1 MIVKF
6 SCDCIGILGIQGDS
20 EDRPLIISPCD
31 HDSYRDSGDPGIYLY
46 RRDMGDKDYEPLPA
60 EKAVKYV
67 ERIES
72 LISDGG
78 RFRAIKD
85 LLK

>member
-6 SCDCIGILGIQGDS
+6 SCDCVGILGIQGDS
-20 EDRPLIISPCD
+20 EDRPLIIFPCD
-31 HDSYRDSGDPGIYLY
+31 HDCYRDPSDPGVYLY
-46 RRDMGDKDYEPLPA
+46 RRDMGDKDYEPVPA
-60 EKAVKYV
+60 ETAAKYIA
-67 ERIES
+67 RIES